1 MTSEVLVLKVWSLRV
16 TGGGG
21 TFEKWRLAGI
31 LRSLGGVPL
40 KGVMVF
46 YPIFYAILALS
57 LPALSFVVLLVC
69 FTMFS

>member
-1 MTSEVLVLKVWSLRV
+1 MTSEVLVLKAWSLRV

-46 YPIFYAILALS
+46 YTIFSSIL
-57 LPALSFVVLLVC
+57 F
-69 FTMFS
+69 